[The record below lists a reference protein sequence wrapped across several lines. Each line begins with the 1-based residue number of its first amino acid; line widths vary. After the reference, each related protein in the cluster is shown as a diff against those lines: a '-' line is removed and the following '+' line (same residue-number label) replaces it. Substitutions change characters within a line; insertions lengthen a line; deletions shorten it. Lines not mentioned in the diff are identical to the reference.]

1 MLEAAARMP
10 RLREW
15 DGKTARRAA
24 FDVALVSLM
33 RDCLLRR
40 SGSERAGGQPDN
52 SGVPARRPPGKVRGH
67 SCRVGMA
74 IDLATYNTPLV
85 GVMQSGRWR
94 HLRLELEG
102 MDLVE
107 GAPEDCQ
114 GHSGSSFSCQ
124 GQRPDRKARKPRN
137 LLRVS
142 YTLYSGLL
150 PLLGCRRLYR
160 GQPAM
165 PRKQLNVTLTPEQYA
180 AVQEAAAEG
189 GEGGH
194 LLLPRGHLHQGDA

>member
-1 MLEAAARMP
+1 MANRIIAA
-10 RLREW
+10 
-15 DGKTARRAA
+15 
-24 FDVALVSLM
+24 
-33 RDCLLRR
+33 CQH
-40 SGSERAGGQPDN
+40 AGL
-52 SGVPARRPPGKVRGH
+52 PGRFGGH

-102 MDLVE
+102 TDLVE

-180 AVQEAAAEG
+180 AVQEAAAE
-189 GEGGH
+189 EGVKVATFCCREAILARAMPEPELPDVST
-194 LLLPRGHLHQGDA
+194 LLTWLLDFLLFVTRSKTRPV